1 MRIIGVYKEYVEKCV
16 DDYNTSDRN
25 VDIIEYDESDGFVDV
40 TFRNGNVRR
49 IFKPDYITF

>member
-1 MRIIGVYKEYVEKCV
+1 MKITGVYKEYVEKCV
-16 DDYNTSDRN
+16 DDYNSSDRN
-25 VDIIEYDESDGFVDV
+25 VDIIEYDESEGFVDI